1 MKYPESFSSKL
12 PKVKTSIFTVMS
24 KMAADHDALNLSQGF
39 PDFPVAEELVK
50 KVSEY
55 IAKGFNQ
62 YAPSPGLPQLR
73 AGIAEKTERLY
84 GNYYNPGTE
93 VTVTAGAT
101 EAIFC
106 AITAMIREDD
116 EVIMFPPAYDCYA
129 PTVELCNGKPVF
141 VPLHAPDYKIDWDEV
156 KKLITRRTRMIIVN
170 TPHNPTGTILTAD
183 DIEQLERITKD
194 NDIVIVSDEVYQ
206 HIIFDGENHQ
216 SMARYPELA
225 RRSFVVGSF
234 GKTFHATGWKVGYCL
249 APENLTAE
257 LRKVHQYVTFAVNHP
272 VQRALADYIQ
282 TPENYLHIA
291 EMYREKRDYFV
302 DALRGSRFKTV
313 KSKGSYYQLLNYS
326 EITDEPDTEF
336 AERLTKEFKV
346 AAIPIS
352 VFYNNPVQEHMLRF
366 CFAKEKETLA
376 KAAEILHKL

>member
-116 EVIMFPPAYDCYA
+116 EVIMFTPAYDCYA

>member
-12 PKVKTSIFTVMS
+12 PKVQTSIFTVMS
-24 KMAADHDALNLSQGF
+24 KMSTDHGALNLSQGF
-39 PDFPVAEELVK
+39 PDFPVADELVK
-50 KVSEY
+50 KVGEY
-55 IAKGFNQ
+55 MKKGYNQ
-62 YAPSPGLPQLR
+62 YAPSSGLLQLR
-73 AGIAEKTERLY
+73 VGISDKTAKLY
-84 GNYYNPGTE
+84 GTYYNPGTE
-93 VTVTAGAT
+93 VTITAGAT

-106 AITAMIREDD
+106 AITAMICEDD
-116 EVIMFPPAYDCYA
+116 EVIMFTPAYDCYA
-129 PTVELCNGKPVF
+129 PAVELCNGKPVF
-141 VPLHAPDYKIDWDEV
+141 VPLHAPDYKIDWNEV

-170 TPHNPTGTILTAD
+170 TPHNPTGTVLAAED
-183 DIEQLERITKD
+183 VAQLERITKD

-206 HIIFDGENHQ
+206 HIIFDGDEHQ

-282 TPENYLHIA
+282 TPENYLYIA
-291 EMYREKRDYFV
+291 EMYREKRDFFV
-302 DALRGSRFKTV
+302 DALKGSKFETI

-326 EITDEPDTEF
+326 AISEEPDTEF
-336 AERLTKEFKV
+336 AERLIKEYKV

-352 VFYNNPVQEHMLRF
+352 VFYNNPVQEQMLRF
-366 CFAKEKETLA
+366 CFAKEKETLE